1 MRGMSTIVR
10 IIVAILGG
18 LVILYGLYVTLTG
31 HLAPG
36 GGFVGGVIVM
46 AGITMMVLAFGG
58 ERARELMKEHHCQM
72 LEGFGALAFVIIA
85 LLGFFAAGS
94 CFFKNFLPTGKVH
107 ELTSGGMI
115 PLSNVAIAIK
125 VGAGLTGIFLALVL
139 GCRSAMFRKGK

>member
-1 MRGMSTIVR
+1 MRGMSPIVR
-10 IIVAILGG
+10 NIAALLGG
-18 LVILYGLYVTLTG
+18 VVIMYGVYVTLTG

-46 AGITMMVLAFGG
+46 AGIVMLVLAFGG
-58 ERARELMKEHHCQM
+58 ERARELMREHRCQL
-72 LEGFGALAFVIIA
+72 LEGLGALSFLIIG
-85 LLGFFAAGS
+85 LLGFLTVSG
-94 CFFKNFLPTGKVH
+94 CFFRNFLPTGKVH

-115 PLSNVAIAIK
+115 PILNVAIAIK